1 MALYVV
7 LLYIGIQAL
16 ESNFITPF
24 IEKKMVNIPM
34 AGVLIAQLLL
44 GVFSNALGLVLAT
57 PVLLLTSILI
67 RELYVEKVIEEE
79 EG

>member
-1 MALYVV
+1 
-7 LLYIGIQAL
+7 
-16 ESNFITPF
+16 
-24 IEKKMVNIPM
+24 MVNIPM